1 MTRAPASFLA
11 RVKVWRRKTMKTQ
24 TQKMKSVKYKNKK
37 GKRMRTEERGKFS
50 GVQRGLS
57 IDANELHTSLREV
70 FRDMLHE
77 GYEKGLGKGRADAHE
92 LRTSLRELFGDMLQK
107 GYEKGLGKGRAP
119 GFVAG
124 YHKGWSDAHFWYQ
137 VARRDGGH
145 QMPRGIGDALQHSEV
160 FFQGKFSVSS
170 QKRVAT
176 QLHPASEERGQD

>member
-1 MTRAPASFLA
+1 MR
-11 RVKVWRRKTMKTQ
+11 TQ

-57 IDANELHTSLREV
+57 IDANELRTSLREV

-92 LRTSLRELFGDMLQK
+92 LRTSLRELFRDMLQK
-107 GYEKGLGKGRAP
+107 GYEKGLGKSRAP

-145 QMPRGIGDALQHSEV
+145 QMPRGIGDALQQPEFFSREV
-160 FFQGKFSVSS
+160 FSIKPKESCHTTAPS
-170 QKRVAT
+170 K
-176 QLHPASEERGQD
+176 